1 MHQGFQTGL
10 PALLSFV
17 TACQRTQYE
26 LKSWKPSFFIHCCK
40 DTTSS
45 PRKPTFFG
53 TWYRTSRFSN
63 SPQQPV
69 SPLCTSISER
79 FSSPEKNEIGIYLF
93 IPFRFSKR
101 TKHAHSLHP
110 NFYTPPKKPEA
121 HRAFRA
127 FVFVISK
134 CSEVKKDAE
143 HLLSMS
149 FSVLRRF
156 ISPRFRPQR

>member
-1 MHQGFQTGL
+1 MSKNAVWIKELESWFFH
-10 PALLSFV
+10 PLLQRYNFV
-17 TACQRTQYE
+17 TPKTNFFRHLISHLAFFKQPPTARF
-26 LKSWKPSFFIHCCK
+26 SFMYKHF
-40 DTTSS
+40 
-45 PRKPTFFG
+45 RTFFK
-53 TWYRTSRFSN
+53 SR
-63 SPQQPV
+63 
-69 SPLCTSISER
+69 
-79 FSSPEKNEIGIYLF
+79 KNEIGIYLL

-101 TKHAHSLHP
+101 TKHTHSLHP
-110 NFYTPPKKPEA
+110 NFYKTPKKPEA